1 MFVRTH
7 IFSEGF
13 GMRQMLTITM
23 FHPCFYSFLPTD
35 SAEEPIIA
43 QNNQNFRCR

>member
-35 SAEEPIIA
+35 SAEEPKNI
-43 QNNQNFRCR
+43 R